1 MYTLSRRC
9 YYEHKYTSNYSS
21 YRTWKFSKLAN
32 IIKEFGKAIV
42 IQDDKP
48 IYTINSIT
56 VDDTSEY
63 ISDEEFY
70 AYADKLL
77 KKDAEVYKQL
87 AK

>member
-1 MYTLSRRC
+1 MDINTQATIPVTELG
-9 YYEHKYTSNYSS
+9 N
-21 YRTWKFSKLAN
+21 FSKLSN

-42 IQDDKP
+42 IQEDKP
-48 IYTINSIT
+48 IYIINPIT

-70 AYADKLL
+70 AYANKFL
-77 KKDAEVYKQL
+77 KKNAEVYKQL

>member
-1 MYTLSRRC
+1 MDTNTQATIPVTELG
-9 YYEHKYTSNYSS
+9 N
-21 YRTWKFSKLAN
+21 FSKLSN

-48 IYTINSIT
+48 IYIINPIT

-77 KKDAEVYKQL
+77 KKNTEVYKQL

>member
-1 MYTLSRRC
+1 MNINTQATIPVTELG
-9 YYEHKYTSNYSS
+9 N
-21 YRTWKFSKLAN
+21 FSKLAN

-56 VDDTSEY
+56 VDDTTEY

>member
-1 MYTLSRRC
+1 MNINTQATIPVTELG
-9 YYEHKYTSNYSS
+9 N
-21 YRTWKFSKLAN
+21 FSKLAN

-56 VDDTSEY
+56 VADTSEY

>member
-1 MYTLSRRC
+1 MNINTQATIPVTELG
-9 YYEHKYTSNYSS
+9 N
-21 YRTWKFSKLAN
+21 FSKLAN
-32 IIKEFGKAIV
+32 IIKEFGKAVV

>member
-1 MYTLSRRC
+1 MNINTQATIPVT
-9 YYEHKYTSNYSS
+9 EHGN
-21 YRTWKFSKLAN
+21 FSKLAN
-32 IIKEFGKAIV
+32 IIKEFGKAVV

>member
-1 MYTLSRRC
+1 MNINTQATIPVTELG
-9 YYEHKYTSNYSS
+9 N
-21 YRTWKFSKLAN
+21 FSKLAN

-87 AK
+87 AR

>member
-1 MYTLSRRC
+1 MNINTQATIPVTELG
-9 YYEHKYTSNYSS
+9 N
-21 YRTWKFSKLAN
+21 FSKLAN

-77 KKDAEVYKQL
+77 KKDVEVYKQL

>member
-1 MYTLSRRC
+1 MNINTQATIPVTELG
-9 YYEHKYTSNYSS
+9 N
-21 YRTWKFSKLAN
+21 FSKLAN

-42 IQDDKP
+42 IQDGKP

>member
-1 MYTLSRRC
+1 MNINTQATIPVTELG
-9 YYEHKYTSNYSS
+9 N
-21 YRTWKFSKLAN
+21 FSKLAN

-63 ISDEEFY
+63 ISNEEFY

>member
-1 MYTLSRRC
+1 MNINTQATIPVTELG
-9 YYEHKYTSNYSS
+9 N
-21 YRTWKFSKLAN
+21 FSKLAN
-32 IIKEFGKAIV
+32 IINEFGKAIV

>member
-1 MYTLSRRC
+1 MNINTQATIPVTELG
-9 YYEHKYTSNYSS
+9 N
-21 YRTWKFSKLAN
+21 FSKLAN

-42 IQDDKP
+42 IQDHKP

>member
-1 MYTLSRRC
+1 MSINTQATIPVTELG
-9 YYEHKYTSNYSS
+9 N
-21 YRTWKFSKLAN
+21 FSKLAN

-56 VDDTSEY
+56 VDDANEY
-63 ISDEEFY
+63 VSDEEFY
-70 AYADKLL
+70 AYANKLL
-77 KKDAEVYKQL
+77 KRDAEVYKQL

>member
-1 MYTLSRRC
+1 MNINTQATIPVTELG
-9 YYEHKYTSNYSS
+9 N
-21 YRTWKFSKLAN
+21 FSKLAN

-42 IQDDKP
+42 IQDNKP

>member
-1 MYTLSRRC
+1 MNINTQATIPVTELG
-9 YYEHKYTSNYSS
+9 N
-21 YRTWKFSKLAN
+21 FSKLAN

-70 AYADKLL
+70 EYADKLL

>member
-1 MYTLSRRC
+1 MKINTQATIPVTELG
-9 YYEHKYTSNYSS
+9 N
-21 YRTWKFSKLAN
+21 FSKLAN

>member
-1 MYTLSRRC
+1 MNINTQATISVTELG
-9 YYEHKYTSNYSS
+9 N
-21 YRTWKFSKLAN
+21 FSKLAN

>member
-1 MYTLSRRC
+1 MNINTQATIPVTELG
-9 YYEHKYTSNYSS
+9 N
-21 YRTWKFSKLAN
+21 FSKLSN

-48 IYTINSIT
+48 IYIVNPIT

-63 ISDEEFY
+63 ISDEELFVSSN
-70 AYADKLL
+70 KFL
-77 KKDAEVYKQL
+77 KKNAEVYKQL

>member
-1 MYTLSRRC
+1 MYALSKRC
-9 YYEHKYTSNYSS
+9 Y
-21 YRTWKFSKLAN
+21 
-32 IIKEFGKAIV
+32 
-42 IQDDKP
+42 DDKP
-48 IYTINSIT
+48 IYIITPIT

>member
-1 MYTLSRRC
+1 MDTNTQATIQVTELG
-9 YYEHKYTSNYSS
+9 N
-21 YRTWKFSKLAN
+21 FSKLAN

-48 IYTINSIT
+48 IYTVNPIT

-63 ISDEEFY
+63 VSDEKLSVSS
-70 AYADKLL
+70 DKFL
-77 KKDAEVYKQL
+77 KKNVEVYKQL

>member
-1 MYTLSRRC
+1 MNINTQATIPVTELG
-9 YYEHKYTSNYSS
+9 N
-21 YRTWKFSKLAN
+21 FSKLAN

-56 VDDTSEY
+56 VDNTSEY

>member
-1 MYTLSRRC
+1 MNINTQATIPVTELGD
-9 YYEHKYTSNYSS
+9 
-21 YRTWKFSKLAN
+21 FSKLAN

>member
-1 MYTLSRRC
+1 MNINTQATIPVTELG
-9 YYEHKYTSNYSS
+9 N
-21 YRTWKFSKLAN
+21 FSKLAN

-56 VDDTSEY
+56 VDDTNEY

-70 AYADKLL
+70 AYTDKLL

>member
-1 MYTLSRRC
+1 MNINTQATIPVTELG
-9 YYEHKYTSNYSS
+9 N
-21 YRTWKFSKLAN
+21 FSKLAN

-70 AYADKLL
+70 AQADKLL

>member
-1 MYTLSRRC
+1 MNINTQATIPVTELG
-9 YYEHKYTSNYSS
+9 N
-21 YRTWKFSKLAN
+21 FSKLAN

-56 VDDTSEY
+56 IDDTSEY

>member
-1 MYTLSRRC
+1 MNINTQATIPVTELG
-9 YYEHKYTSNYSS
+9 N
-21 YRTWKFSKLAN
+21 FSKLAN

-56 VDDTSEY
+56 VNDTSEY

>member
-1 MYTLSRRC
+1 MNLDTQATISVAELG
-9 YYEHKYTSNYSS
+9 N
-21 YRTWKFSKLAN
+21 FSKLAN

-42 IQDDKP
+42 MQDDKP

-56 VDDTSEY
+56 FDDANEY
-63 ISDEEFY
+63 VSNEEFY
-70 AYADKLL
+70 AYANKLL